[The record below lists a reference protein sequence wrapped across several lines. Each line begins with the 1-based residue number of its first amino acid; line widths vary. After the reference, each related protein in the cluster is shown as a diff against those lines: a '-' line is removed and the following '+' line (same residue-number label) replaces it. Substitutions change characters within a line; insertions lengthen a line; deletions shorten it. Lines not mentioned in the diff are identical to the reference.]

1 MKLNGAQVDAR
12 YIETVV
18 IPRGD
23 AQYIFKAR
31 PLTAEDDLFF
41 EKACPAPEPPMFQVP
56 GKAVEA
62 DLTNAAYLLEKKDW
76 TNARTEYL
84 FFRSLQATED
94 LEWETVLEA
103 DPSTWGNIEAEL
115 LAAGFLQPEVI
126 RIFNIVVEANGLD
139 QSKIEKATKS
149 FLATQAQLQA

>member
-23 AQYIFKAR
+23 AQYVFKAR

-41 EKACPAPEPPMFQVP
+41 EKVCPQPAPPTFQVP
-56 GKAVEA
+56 GGKVEA
-62 DLTNAAYLLEKKDW
+62 DLTNAAFVLKKQEW
-76 TNARTEYL
+76 SNSRSEYL
-84 FFRSLQATED
+84 FLKSLEATED
-94 LEWETVLEA
+94 LEWETVLES

-115 LAAGFLQPEVI
+115 LSAGFLSPEII
-126 RIFNIVVEANGLD
+126 RIFNIVILANGLD

-149 FLATQAQLQA
+149 FLAIQAQLQA